1 MLKIKNRDLKKY
13 FKSLQILNDSFS
25 DFTKELGKKYPLT
38 DDEEKKMESMREYF
52 ESTKS
57 LFVNMESKCS

>member
-1 MLKIKNRDLKKY
+1 MKIKQRDLKKY
-13 FKSLQILNDSFS
+13 FKSLQILNDSFA
-25 DFTKELGKKYPLT
+25 DFTTELGKKYPLT
-38 DDEEKKMESMREYF
+38 DDEKKKMESMREYF